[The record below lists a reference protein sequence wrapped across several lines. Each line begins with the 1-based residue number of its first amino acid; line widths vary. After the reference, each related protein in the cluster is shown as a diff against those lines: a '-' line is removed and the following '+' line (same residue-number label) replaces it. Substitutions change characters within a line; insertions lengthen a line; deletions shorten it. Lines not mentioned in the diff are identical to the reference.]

1 VIDVSVAVLACCSC
15 CKERLLTAEA
25 DLNKLHDEGAPA
37 HQIEHA
43 EEVVAA
49 RQVQEFYPGAMH
61 YGCFEARLGAERWYD
76 LALLNLATRLFS
88 EATVSTH
95 GLLSALDKMCGER

>member
-49 RQVQEFYPGAMH
+49 RQVQEFILEPCTTVASKPGWVLNDGTIWH
-61 YGCFEARLGAERWYD
+61 Y
-76 LALLNLATRLFS
+76 
-88 EATVSTH
+88 
-95 GLLSALDKMCGER
+95 